1 MYKYA
6 FIYLEILWMIFS
18 RNICFD
24 NKIFFFFFK
33 CIGIISKLVGYHED
47 IYI

>member
-1 MYKYA
+1 
-6 FIYLEILWMIFS
+6 MIFS

-24 NKIFFFFFK
+24 NKICFFFK
-33 CIGIISKLVGYHED
+33 YIGIISKLVGYHED